1 MIKYLFKRI
10 SCSLL
15 AVILAFSIVGLIL
28 STLFVGCFSSEKYV
42 AKRLDDN
49 KAVIIQAIND
59 EVKPLAKLTGLE
71 ETAYVNA
78 INETNFYVISN
89 KVAKNLRYCYNT
101 DFSED
106 NELYSIYYNSISSK
120 AKLNNKKLKSSDI
133 AKYASLAVYTA
144 SRVINTNDTAVIP
157 IFRAI
162 RGKTFVYI
170 VVGTIFFTIASF
182 VGIEL
187 INKGRHR
194 KFSYMGM
201 AITSAGYIS
210 VFGTLLINKMHY
222 VEQNQFLEFEP
233 YNTVIQNAVND
244 VVGMM
249 IPFGVVLMITGFVM
263 LAFNY
268 NYFLKKNKKAEEEK
282 EFSRKLVTDFLEYD
296 EPNVGHRLS
305 NGEGFEKEIT
315 KIDFD

>member
-1 MIKYLFKRI
+1 MVVYFLKRFT
-10 SCSLL
+10 CTLL
-15 AVILAFSIVGLIL
+15 AVVLAFSIVGLIL

-42 AKRLDDN
+42 AKRLDEN
-49 KAVIIQAIND
+49 KAVIIQAINE
-59 EVKPLAKLTGLE
+59 EVKPLAKTTGIDE
-71 ETAYVNA
+71 SAYINA
-78 INETNFYVISN
+78 INEDNFYVISN
-89 KVAKNLRYCYNT
+89 TVAKNLKYCYNT

-120 AKLNNKKLKSSDI
+120 AKESGKNIKSNDI

-170 VVGTIFFTIASF
+170 VVGTIVLTIGSF
-182 VGIEL
+182 LGIEL

-210 VFGTLLINKMHY
+210 VFGTLLVNKMNY
-222 VEQNQFLEFEP
+222 VEKNQFLEFEP
-233 YNTVIQNAVND
+233 YNAVIQNAVKD
-244 VVGMM
+244 VLGIM
-249 IPFGVVLMITGFVM
+249 IPVGVVLIIAGIIM

-268 NYFLKKNKKAEEEK
+268 NYFLKKNRKAVADK
-282 EFSRKLVTDFLEYD
+282 EFSKRLVTDFLEYD
-296 EPNVGHRLS
+296 EPVVGHRLS